1 VGVGGDEAQMPPG
14 PVWFGRAVSRTLR
27 TPPGT
32 SGSGIRRRR
41 GGGGGRAEPD
51 RTDHS
56 MHEAARTT
64 EATVRASGLGLE
76 APAAGE
82 EENTGWARAGGP
94 DAWHG
99 HGHGHGTRERYVRCG
114 RKETEETPWHLSTLP
129 VQRVTIQT

>member
-1 VGVGGDEAQMPPG
+1 MGVGGDEAQMPPG

-64 EATVRASGLGLE
+64 EATVRASGLAALDWRRRPPGRRRTLAGLGLG
-76 APAAGE
+76 APTHGM
-82 EENTGWARAGGP
+82 GMGMGMARVRGTYGAEGRKQKRR
-94 DAWHG
+94 
-99 HGHGHGTRERYVRCG
+99 HGT
-114 RKETEETPWHLSTLP
+114 
-129 VQRVTIQT
+129 